1 MNSAEPIHGSTKPKR
16 GRDIHEAHRVS
27 TPLELLFD
35 LVFVVAIAL
44 TAAQLHHGVM
54 EHHSGQA
61 LLQFG
66 AAFVAIWWAWMNYTW
81 FASAYDN
88 DDAVFRLLTMLQM
101 VGVLV
106 FATGIPF
113 IFKNQ
118 WAPAVVGFAIMRLAL
133 VIQWLRAAQGDP
145 PCRAT
150 CVRYAVGIAIA
161 QLGWIARLALPID
174 LLWPSFVVLMLVE
187 LAVPVWAERA
197 SNGTP
202 WHAHHI
208 AERYSLMTII
218 VLGECVLGATNAV
231 ASVLQSIGWS
241 WELVLIGLGGTG
253 LVFSLWWV
261 YFLLPSA
268 EALHH
273 HRERAFGWGYGH
285 FFVFAALAA
294 VGSGLEVVADVLKN
308 TQHAGHVEAHFVS
321 PVQAIGMVALAQ
333 GIFMVTVWALWIYAT
348 RAQARQWVL
357 LLVCLACIGAVVA
370 AVGLGLAMAWALP
383 LLTVGPLVAIV
394 YNEHGRRHR
403 EAHFAVR

>member
-1 MNSAEPIHGSTKPKR
+1 MNSPAPIHASAKPKR

-66 AAFVAIWWAWMNYTW
+66 AAFIAIWWAWMNYTW

-88 DDAVFRLLTMLQM
+88 DDAAFRLLTMLQM

-118 WAPAVVGFAIMRLAL
+118 WAPAVVGFAVMRLAL
-133 VIQWLRAAQGDP
+133 VIQWLRAAQGDR

-150 CVRYAVGIAIA
+150 CVRYAVGIAVA
-161 QLGWIARLALPID
+161 QVGWIARLALPID
-174 LLWPSFVVLMLVE
+174 LLWPSFVILMLVE

-197 SNGTP
+197 TGGTP

-231 ASVLQSIGWS
+231 ASVLQSTGWS
-241 WELVLIGLGGTG
+241 WELALVGLGGTG

-308 TQHAGHVEAHFVS
+308 TQQAAHVEAHSVS

-357 LLVCLACIGAVVA
+357 LLVCLACIGTVVA
-370 AVGLGLAMAWALP
+370 AVGQGLPMAWALP
-383 LLTVGPLVAIV
+383 LLTLGPLVAIV